1 MKDKQSLHLK
11 LQEQI
16 DCQGDTDYLTE
27 MPAVQ
32 NESDRTEGALKWLAL
47 AVLHGIN
54 AKAKEITIKKTP
66 DGDVRVEAEYRKSEL
81 PSPGKEVGGQVI
93 QSFSDILHVE
103 GDKAK
108 MPLSVGVRDS
118 SVELEVKVK
127 KEDKGEKVEIKFPE

>member
-108 MPLSVGVRDS
+108 MPLSIGVRDS

>member
-16 DCQGDTDYLTE
+16 DCQGETDYLTE

-32 NESDRTEGALKWLAL
+32 NEADNVEGALKWLAL

-54 AKAKEITIKKTP
+54 ANAKEITLRRSP
-66 DGDVRVEAEYRKSEL
+66 DGMVTATAEYRKTEL
-81 PSPGKEVGGQVI
+81 PSPGGAVGGQI
-93 QSFSDILHVE
+93 LQSMQEILHME
-103 GDKAK
+103 GEKAK

-118 SVELEVKVK
+118 SVELEVKIK
-127 KEDKGEKVEIKFPE
+127 KEDKGEKVVLKFPE